1 MVVDP
6 IITITDTYVK
16 TGKGLDNT
24 YVSLT
29 AVEDVWQVS
38 SDTMSAI
45 TDSVM
50 DDMVTFTDFTN
61 LYKVT
66 QINHDVVTDPVV
78 VGVHDLKGILK
89 DYDVDP
95 NTVKKIVDDLKEAT
109 DLSLIKS
116 GI

>member
-6 IITITDTYVK
+6 VITITDTYVK
-16 TGKGLDNT
+16 TGKGLNNT

-29 AVEDVWQVS
+29 ALEDVWQVCR
-38 SDTMSAI
+38 DTFTAI
-45 TDSVM
+45 TDSVK
-50 DDMVTFTDFTN
+50 DDMVTYTDFTN

-89 DYDVDP
+89 DYHVNP
-95 NTVKKIVDDLKEAT
+95 NTIEDIVEDLKEAT